1 MTKAKRQIE
10 EKERQLSSLS
20 ANDTSV
26 RELLGDV
33 IAHQADLRFISMAA
47 NKFYEESKVSCIA
60 LVSSILIFVLQ
71 IVLTCFG
78 SHIFL

>member
-1 MTKAKRQIE
+1 MTKARRQVE

-26 RELLGDV
+26 RELLGDI

-47 NKFYEESKVSCIA
+47 NKFYEESKVC
-60 LVSSILIFVLQ
+60 
-71 IVLTCFG
+71 
-78 SHIFL
+78 